1 MSKDDLVKKGQAVY
15 TAHCAACHQASGA
28 GLPPTFPSLHG
39 DKVTNGPAEA
49 HITQIL
55 KGLNMMQPF
64 AQLSDEEIAAVAT
77 RSAGRRVGTECV
89 STCRY
94 RWSTDH

>member
-1 MSKDDLVKKGQAVY
+1 MIPRPPRSTRTDTLIPY
-15 TAHCAACHQASGA
+15 TTLFRAASGA

-55 KGLNMMQPF
+55 KGLTLMPPF

-77 RSAGRRVGTECV
+77 FARTSWGNKGSVFKPSHVDALCK
-89 STCRY
+89 
-94 RWSTDH
+94 